1 MWSCLVAQK
10 FWSAIYEN
18 IKMIPKLNI
27 PFCQSWFV
35 LEDLLPL
42 KSLPA
47 PQADWV
53 QTSLMLGRKLIV
65 TEWKAITLQA
75 REWFS
80 QLGIVV
86 ALEDLRLSNQM
97 EQYYSKWA
105 NYISFVKSP

>member
-1 MWSCLVAQK
+1 MYLVSGMWSCLVAQK

-53 QTSLMLGRKLIV
+53 QTSLMLGRKLNL
-65 TEWKAITLQA
+65 TEWKTLTSPPA
-75 REWFS
+75 RVWFS
-80 QLGIVV
+80 QLGIVDEPE
-86 ALEDLRLSNQM
+86 A
-97 EQYYSKWA
+97 
-105 NYISFVKSP
+105 SPLGSTIRW